1 MDAVEKA
8 KSGHP
13 GMPMGMADIAT
24 ILYKNHLKFNPNDPE
39 WIDRD
44 RLIISN
50 GHGSMLLYSCLYLTG
65 YKDIDINQIKNF
77 RQLHNKTA
85 GHPEYGSAEG
95 IETTTG
101 PLSQGLANAVGMALA
116 EKKLSNNYGKELFDH
131 YTYVFAGDGCLMEG
145 LSHEACSLAGHLKL
159 NKLIMFFDNNSIS
172 IDGSTDLS
180 VSDNVKKR
188 FEAYNWN
195 IIEIDGHKY
204 EEIDQA
210 IIQAKKVMLQQLY
223 LVKLKLVSALL
234 TKRVQLHHM
243 VHLLVKMKLV

>member
-1 MDAVEKA
+1 
-8 KSGHP
+8 
-13 GMPMGMADIAT
+13 
-24 ILYKNHLKFNPNDPE
+24 
-39 WIDRD
+39 
-44 RLIISN
+44 
-50 GHGSMLLYSCLYLTG
+50 
-65 YKDIDINQIKNF
+65 
-77 RQLHNKTA
+77 
-85 GHPEYGSAEG
+85 
-95 IETTTG
+95 
-101 PLSQGLANAVGMALA
+101 
-116 EKKLSNNYGKELFDH
+116 
-131 YTYVFAGDGCLMEG
+131 MEG

-210 IIQAKKVMLQQLY
+210 IIQAKKMMLQQLY
-223 LVKLKLVSALL
+223 LVKLKLVLALQ